1 MIYKETL
8 PFIDI
13 FKFTFLDRTEWTG
26 KLVPFFACS
35 LSSRKLQA
43 EFTYK
48 FNLLQYRRCSL
59 ILFLCNTRIAGMR
72 ATYSCSPPILHDTI
86 II

>member
-13 FKFTFLDRTEWTG
+13 FKFTFLDRTELAV
-26 KLVPFFACS
+26 KLVPFFAYS

-43 EFTYK
+43 EFTHK
-48 FNLLQYRRCSL
+48 FNLLQS
-59 ILFLCNTRIAGMR
+59 IADAR
-72 ATYSCSPPILHDTI
+72 LSYLSAIHVLQE
-86 II
+86 

>member
-13 FKFTFLDRTEWTG
+13 FKFTSLDRTELAG
-26 KLVPFFACS
+26 KLIPFFTCS
-35 LSSRKLQA
+35 LSSLKLQA

-48 FNLLQYRRCSL
+48 FNLFQGITDARPSVYKAAAIPTLPATNTLQE
-59 ILFLCNTRIAGMR
+59 
-72 ATYSCSPPILHDTI
+72 
-86 II
+86 

>member
-13 FKFTFLDRTEWTG
+13 FKFTFLDRTELTV
-26 KLVPFFACS
+26 KLVPFFTCS

-59 ILFLCNTRIAGMR
+59 ILFLSAIHV
-72 ATYSCSPPILHDTI
+72 LQE
-86 II
+86 

>member
-13 FKFTFLDRTEWTG
+13 FKFTFLDRTEWAG

-43 EFTYK
+43 EFTHK
-48 FNLLQYRRCSL
+48 FNLLQGIADARPSVYNPAALVSMYRHSL
-59 ILFLCNTRIAGMR
+59 I
-72 ATYSCSPPILHDTI
+72 Y
-86 II
+86 

>member
-13 FKFTFLDRTEWTG
+13 FKFTFLDRTELAV

-35 LSSRKLQA
+35 LSSRKLQ
-43 EFTYK
+43 
-48 FNLLQYRRCSL
+48 
-59 ILFLCNTRIAGMR
+59 G
-72 ATYSCSPPILHDTI
+72 
-86 II
+86 